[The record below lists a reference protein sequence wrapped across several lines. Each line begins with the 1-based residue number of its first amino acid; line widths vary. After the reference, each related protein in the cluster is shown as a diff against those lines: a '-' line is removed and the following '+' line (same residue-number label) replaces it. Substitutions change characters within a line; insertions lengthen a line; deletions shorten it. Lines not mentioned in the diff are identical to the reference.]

1 MKIVL
6 ASNNKHKIKE
16 FKDILKGIEILSLND
31 IGFNDDIIEDGETFL
46 ENALIKAKTVSQ
58 YLKSIGYS
66 FEEIKGYSLYMI
78 VFIFFIN
85 KILSLKESIF

>member
-31 IGFNDDIIEDGETFL
+31 IGFNDSLTHVDFMIGTEDLNII
-46 ENALIKAKTVSQ
+46 AKTDD
-58 YLKSIGYS
+58 K
-66 FEEIKGYSLYMI
+66 EIIIMKDGNFVI
-78 VFIFFIN
+78 
-85 KILSLKESIF
+85 

>member
-31 IGFNDDIIEDGETFL
+31 IGFNDDIIEDGESFTVNYDNIISFVKEVNEYCDKITEDSL
-46 ENALIKAKTVSQ
+46 MDLIKDMNIET
-58 YLKSIGYS
+58 I
-66 FEEIKGYSLYMI
+66 
-78 VFIFFIN
+78 
-85 KILSLKESIF
+85 